1 MFTWVPIYK
10 EIAEKILAYRDKQ
23 KDLIDILRSLS
34 QRGIPTI
41 SLNDENPKGTNI
53 SLTEIDPFTF
63 FSNFNRHITED
74 NRIKILKELK
84 GYFNLNSGIPED
96 FNGIPVVRALKSWF
110 FSYRY
115 DRKEDDIKKLWRLFE
130 EAVRSNILPNTFN
143 NALKIKQVGPA
154 NITMGLFWINPEKFL
169 PCDKNTKKYLGL
181 KIQEKEE
188 FNFDM
193 YQKIL
198 AKAQDKFTGESF
210 YQISYDAWKDPPPKE
225 EIQDIQSLS
234 DLLDKYRN
242 LILYGPPGT
251 GKTYKAKELLKVF
264 LEEQLGAEE
273 TIEEYRL
280 NLVKD
285 LTWYDVIAISMYIS
299 DKDRYYKVSEL
310 FNLEPLSS
318 YTTIKQSKNIKAAL
332 WAQLQIHTSHDSKK
346 VKYANRFEPFLFD
359 KTETSEWLLTEQGKD
374 YLEQNYREL
383 IKKILNP
390 QLSTKKIGDF
400 SQFITFH
407 QSYSYEEFIEGLKP
421 KSDEEDKTKVYY
433 EVEDGI
439 FKSFCRKAA
448 IDPSN
453 KYVFIIDEIN
463 RGNISKIF
471 GELITLIEPDKRLG
485 ADNEV
490 IVTLPYSKESFGI
503 PSNIYIISTMNT
515 ADRSI
520 ALLDVAL
527 RRRFK
532 FFELMPEP
540 EVLNDK
546 KIAGVSLTDLLEAL
560 NRKIEILY
568 DRDHQIGHSYFLK
581 VNDVEGLKFIW
592 YYEIIPLMQEYFYGD
607 WAKIREVLGSD
618 FIDEISTAGVFKNN
632 DFDVDK
638 KNYKIKSLEDNQF
651 IEAIKELALKK
662 QNE

>member
-1 MFTWVPIYK
+1 MFTWIPIYK
-10 EIAEKILAYRDKQ
+10 EIASKLLDYKNRQ
-23 KDLIDILRSLS
+23 RDLIDIIKDLE
-34 QRGIPTI
+34 QKGIKPI
-41 SLNDENPKGTNI
+41 KLQDENPKGTKI
-53 SLTEIDPFTF
+53 PLEEMDPFTF
-63 FSNFNRHITED
+63 FSNFNRSITED

-84 GYFNLNSGIPED
+84 GYFNLNSIVPED
-96 FNGIPVVRALKSWF
+96 FNGIPTRRPDKGWF
-110 FSYRY
+110 FSYKFN
-115 DRKEDDIKKLWRLFE
+115 RKEDDIKKLWRLFE
-130 EAVRSNILPNTFN
+130 EAVRNNILPDTFN
-143 NALKIKQVGPA
+143 NALKIKEVGPA
-154 NITMGLFWINPEKFL
+154 TITMGLFWINPEKFL
-169 PCDKNTKKYLGL
+169 PCDKNTKKYLGI
-181 KIQEKEE
+181 KIQGKEE
-188 FNFDM
+188 LNFDI

-198 AKAQDKFTGESF
+198 AKAQDKFKGESF
-210 YQISYDAWKDPPPKE
+210 YQISYDAWKLSPPKE
-225 EIQDIQSLS
+225 EIQDILFLS

-273 TIEEYRL
+273 TIEEYKL

-285 LTWYDVIAISMYIS
+285 ITWYEVIAISMYING
-299 DKDRYYKVSEL
+299 KDRHYKVTEL
-310 FNLEPLSS
+310 FNLEPLGS

-332 WAQLQIHTSHDSKK
+332 WGQLQLHTSPDSRT
-346 VKYANRFEPFLFD
+346 VKYTNRFEPFLFD
-359 KTETSEWLLTEQGKD
+359 KIETSEWLLTEQGKS
-374 YLEQNYREL
+374 YLDQNYEDL
-383 IKKILNP
+383 IKKLLHP
-390 QLSTKKIGDF
+390 QLSTKKIEDF

-433 EVEDGI
+433 EIEDGI
-439 FKSFCRKAA
+439 FKNFCLKAA
-448 IDPSN
+448 NNPSN
-453 KYVFIIDEIN
+453 KYVLLIDEIN

-471 GELITLIEPDKRLG
+471 GELITLIEPDKRLR
-485 ADNEV
+485 ADSE
-490 IVTLPYSKESFGI
+490 ITVTLPYSKDNFGI
-503 PSNIYIISTMNT
+503 PSNIYIIGTMNT

-540 EVLNDK
+540 ELLKDN
-546 KIAGVSLTDLLEAL
+546 IIEGVPLKDLLEAL
-560 NRKIEILY
+560 NIKIEILY
-568 DRDHQIGHSYFLK
+568 DRDHQIGHSYFLR
-581 VNDVEGLKFIW
+581 VNDVEGLKFTW

-607 WAKIREVLGSD
+607 WAKIKEILGPD
-618 FIDEISTAGVFKNN
+618 FIDEINTAGVFKNN

-638 KNYKIKSLEDNQF
+638 KNYKIKSLEDDQF

>member
-1 MFTWVPIYK
+1 MSNRISEILDVLRIIKNNWKQGANINVLRIEATQEVAKERNIAHQSVTDKYTRQLGGISTHKFDELIKSWLSENSNNLPEKLLEFSDSYDKDRINEFFQKVGIGEKLSPPIK
-10 EIAEKILAYRDKQ
+10 TSVQGKI
-23 KDLIDILRSLS
+23 
-34 QRGIPTI
+34 IPTD
-41 SLNDENPKGTNI
+41 NT
-53 SLTEIDPFTF
+53 LTI
-63 FSNFNRHITED
+63 
-74 NRIKILKELK
+74 IKIL
-84 GYFNLNSGIPED
+84 
-96 FNGIPVVRALKSWF
+96 
-110 FSYRY
+110 
-115 DRKEDDIKKLWRLFE
+115 
-130 EAVRSNILPNTFN
+130 
-143 NALKIKQVGPA
+143 
-154 NITMGLFWINPEKFL
+154 
-169 PCDKNTKKYLGL
+169 DKC
-181 KIQEKEE
+181 
-188 FNFDM
+188 
-193 YQKIL
+193 
-198 AKAQDKFTGESF
+198 
-210 YQISYDAWKDPPPKE
+210 
-225 EIQDIQSLS
+225 
-234 DLLDKYRN
+234 RN

-332 WAQLQIHTSHDSKK
+332 WAQLQIHTSHDSKT

-439 FKSFCRKAA
+439 FKGFCRKAA
-448 IDPSN
+448 NDPSN
-453 KYVFIIDEIN
+453 KYVLIIDEIN

-546 KIAGVSLTDLLEAL
+546 IIEGVSLKDLLKAI
-560 NRKIEILY
+560 NIKIEILY

-581 VNDVEGLKFIW
+581 VNDVEGLKFTW

-607 WAKIREVLGSD
+607 WAKIREVIGPD
-618 FIDEISTAGVFKNN
+618 FIDEINTAGIFKNK
-632 DFDVDK
+632 DLDVDE
-638 KNYKIKSLEDNQF
+638 KNYKIKSLEDDQF